1 MRQRQA
7 GARRVVT
14 APPLPLALL
23 APVLLVPYVRDA
35 RWLAWAA
42 FGVAAGYSLSGSV

>member
-1 MRQRQA
+1 V
-7 GARRVVT
+7 RRIIT
-14 APPLPLALL
+14 APPLPLGLL
-23 APVLLVPYVRDA
+23 TPVLLTLYLQDV